1 MALMAGF
8 ASSRLHHVHSS
19 SVVVSSDHKILS
31 NINEAAGHH
40 RRNLQAGPVTLQQL
54 ELIQYIIRLIS
65 QAALPEGIDLTQVN
79 VAIIITE
86 VLQEL
91 GIDASTS
98 IGDLSAADM
107 ELIVQEI
114 ITKAADILGVVTNAT
129 LPTATTTTV
138 VATEPCSICGDGMKV
153 GNPLANLNLPGQP
166 EVACGALETA
176 GANGVIPSEQCV
188 FLPSLVT
195 DVCECIP
202 DEDPVDVVTTT
213 TTVAPT
219 DTGPSCVCSP
229 LSYTFTIDLNRNCDP
244 DKFTDSPGISN
255 SVCQML
261 GNPFIGEDGIES
273 SDNTLTV
280 YDVQF
285 LEVDTSGNLIVINQ
299 DDTYNNV
306 TLTTGD
312 TITFDSVS
320 AKLNPDEPLSSQLNY
335 VPGGVLMKFL
345 AKSEGSE
352 TIVRQNVSW
361 LYTNACDIL
370 PTSVGDAIGWITLVS

>member
-1 MALMAGF
+1 MAGI

-31 NINEAAGHH
+31 NINEAADHH

-114 ITKAADILGVVTNAT
+114 IRKAADILGVVTNAT

-153 GNPLANLNLPGQP
+153 GNPLAN
-166 EVACGALETA
+166 
-176 GANGVIPSEQCV
+176 
-188 FLPSLVT
+188 
-195 DVCECIP
+195 
-202 DEDPVDVVTTT
+202 
-213 TTVAPT
+213 
-219 DTGPSCVCSP
+219 
-229 LSYTFTIDLNRNCDP
+229 
-244 DKFTDSPGISN
+244 K
-255 SVCQML
+255 
-261 GNPFIGEDGIES
+261 
-273 SDNTLTV
+273 
-280 YDVQF
+280 
-285 LEVDTSGNLIVINQ
+285 
-299 DDTYNNV
+299 
-306 TLTTGD
+306 
-312 TITFDSVS
+312 
-320 AKLNPDEPLSSQLNY
+320 NY
-335 VPGGVLMKFL
+335 IFK
-345 AKSEGSE
+345 
-352 TIVRQNVSW
+352 
-361 LYTNACDIL
+361 Y
-370 PTSVGDAIGWITLVS
+370 